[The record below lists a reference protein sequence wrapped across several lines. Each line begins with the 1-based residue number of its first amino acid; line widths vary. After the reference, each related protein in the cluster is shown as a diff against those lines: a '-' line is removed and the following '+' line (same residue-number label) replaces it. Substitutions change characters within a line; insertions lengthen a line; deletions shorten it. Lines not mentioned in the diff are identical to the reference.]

1 MPDADFNS
9 VHDQARRLPLADRL
23 RLARQLLEE
32 GDIELQSD
40 EAEAGE
46 RGLAEWT
53 DSTRGEDWSEFYP
66 PSLRKRKVG

>member
-1 MPDADFNS
+1 MADADFNS
-9 VHDQARRLPLADRL
+9 VREQARRLSTADRL
-23 RLARQLLEE
+23 RLAKQLL
-32 GDIELQSD
+32 
-40 EAEAGE
+40 AEARDEIPGDEIETGE